1 VVSATWRRLLRKDLE
16 VNDDAFGRLAVRLF
30 RTSQGLGRPGRVAGL
45 LLRVVCGTDIPAA
58 VHAGPGLRLPHGGRG
73 VVVHSDALL
82 GARVTLLHGVTIGV
96 RAADQV
102 APRLKDGVYV
112 GSGACVL
119 GPVTVGAGAKIGA
132 NAVVLVDVPAGR
144 TAVGVPARI
153 L

>member
-1 VVSATWRRLLRKDLE
+1 VVSRSWRLLAEDLE
-16 VNDDAFGRLAVRLF
+16 ANDDAFGRLAVRLY
-30 RTSQGLGRPGRVAGL
+30 RASQGLGRPGRVASF

-58 VHAGPGLRLPHGGRG
+58 VSAGPGLRLPHGGRG

-82 GARVTLLHGVTIGV
+82 GARVTLLHNVTIGV

-102 APRLKDGVYV
+102 APRLEDDVYV

-119 GPVTVGAGAKIGA
+119 GPVTIGAGAKVGA
-132 NAVVLVDVPAGR
+132 NAVVLTDVPPGR

-153 L
+153 I